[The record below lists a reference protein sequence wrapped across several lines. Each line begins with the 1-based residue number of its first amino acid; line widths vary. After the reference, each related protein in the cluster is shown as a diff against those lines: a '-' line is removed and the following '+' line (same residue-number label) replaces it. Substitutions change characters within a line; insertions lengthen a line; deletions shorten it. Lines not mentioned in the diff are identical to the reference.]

1 MCTQKHSNKM
11 AALNAATVSIDQ
23 RDLVKA
29 VRKFREYDDK
39 LKELNKEVY
48 KLREAKKLVEEEMAG
63 ILKRGPFATLD
74 KLELAGDQSRI
85 VIQRPGTYSK
95 PWSYGQKD
103 LDTDATDY
111 FARIGRSREEA
122 KGFVDFAKARKKS
135 QLVSAEFSFKRV
147 VNVDDNASG
156 AAE

>member
-1 MCTQKHSNKM
+1 MS
-11 AALNAATVSIDQ
+11 ASLNSATISIDQ

-39 LKELNKEVY
+39 LKELNKEVF

-74 KLELAGDQSRI
+74 KLELAGDQSYI
-85 VIQRPGTYSK
+85 SIQRPGAYSK

-111 FARIGRSREEA
+111 FAKIGRPREEA
-122 KGFVDFAKARKKS
+122 KAFVDFAKARKKT
-135 QLVSAEFSFKRV
+135 QLIAADFSFKRV
-147 VNVDDNASG
+147 VSVDDNATD
-156 AAE
+156 AE

>member
-1 MCTQKHSNKM
+1 MSKAQQM
-11 AALNAATVSIDQ
+11 ASLNSTTISIDQ

-29 VRKFREYDDK
+29 VRKFRECDDK
-39 LKELNKEVY
+39 LKELNKEVF

-85 VIQRPGTYSK
+85 DIQRPGTYSK

-103 LDTDATDY
+103 LDTDATEY
-111 FARIGRSREEA
+111 FAKIGRSREEA
-122 KGFVDFAKARKKS
+122 KGFVDFAKARKKT
-135 QLVSAEFSFKRV
+135 QLVSTDFSFKRV
-147 VNVDDNASG
+147 VSVDDNVSSTG
-156 AAE
+156 E

>member
-1 MCTQKHSNKM
+1 MSTQKQNTMS
-11 AALNAATVSIDQ
+11 APALNSATISIDQ

-29 VRKFREYDDK
+29 VRKYREYDDK
-39 LKELNKEVY
+39 LKELNKEVF

-74 KLELAGDQSRI
+74 KLELAGDHSRI
-85 VIQRPGTYSK
+85 DIQRPGTYSK
-95 PWSYGQKD
+95 PWSYSQKD

-111 FARIGRSREEA
+111 FVRSGKTREEA
-122 KGFVDFAKARKKS
+122 KAFVDFAKGRKKA
-135 QLVSAEFSFKRV
+135 QLVSTDFSFKRV

-156 AAE
+156 DE

>member
-1 MCTQKHSNKM
+1 MSSTI
-11 AALNAATVSIDQ
+11 NAATITIDQ

-39 LKELNKEVY
+39 LKELNKEVF

-85 VIQRPGTYSK
+85 DIQRPGTYSK

-103 LDTDATDY
+103 LDTDATEY
-111 FARIGRSREEA
+111 FAKIGRSREEA
-122 KGFVDFAKARKKS
+122 KGFVDFAKARKKT
-135 QLVSAEFSFKRV
+135 QLVSTDFSFKRV
-147 VNVDDNASG
+147 VSVDDNVSSTG
-156 AAE
+156 E

>member
-1 MCTQKHSNKM
+1 MSSSTI
-11 AALNAATVSIDQ
+11 NAATITIDQ

-39 LKELNKEVY
+39 LKELNKETF

-85 VIQRPGTYSK
+85 DIQRPGTYSK

-103 LDTDATDY
+103 LDTDATEY
-111 FARIGRSREEA
+111 FAKIGRSREEA
-122 KGFVDFAKARKKS
+122 KGFVDFAKSRKKA
-135 QLVSAEFSFKRV
+135 QLVSTDFSFKRV
-147 VNVDDNASG
+147 VNVDDNVSSTG
-156 AAE
+156 E

>member
-1 MCTQKHSNKM
+1 M
-11 AALNAATVSIDQ
+11 AATSTVSIDQ

-29 VRKFREYDDK
+29 VRKFRECDDK
-39 LKELNKEVY
+39 LKELNKEVA

-85 VIQRPGTYSK
+85 DIQRPGTYSK

-103 LDTDATDY
+103 LDTDATEY
-111 FARIGRSREEA
+111 FAKIGRSREEA
-122 KGFVDFAKARKKS
+122 KGFVDFAKARKKT
-135 QLVSAEFSFKRV
+135 QLVSTDFSFKRV
-147 VNVDDNASG
+147 VSVDDNVSSTG
-156 AAE
+156 E